1 MGRHQGQLPEI
12 GWFPAT
18 AARTPSITD
27 CTADAARIT
36 RPELKVLF
44 ITGYA
49 ENAIIG
55 SGHLAPG
62 MRVLT
67 KPFVVETLANR
78 IHEMI
83 GDDKRR

>member
-1 MGRHQGQLPEI
+1 V
-12 GWFPAT
+12 
-18 AARTPSITD
+18 
-27 CTADAARIT
+27 T

-55 SGHLAPG
+55 SGQLAPG

-67 KPFVVETLANR
+67 KPFVVETLATR
-78 IHEMI
+78 IHDMI
-83 GDDKRR
+83 GEEKKR